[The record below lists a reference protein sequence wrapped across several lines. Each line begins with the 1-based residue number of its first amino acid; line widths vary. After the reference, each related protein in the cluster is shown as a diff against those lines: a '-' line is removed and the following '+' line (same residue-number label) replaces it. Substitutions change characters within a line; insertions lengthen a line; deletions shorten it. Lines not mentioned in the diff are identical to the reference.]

1 MSIVAAADTYRT
13 ARGVS
18 RGSCSER
25 GDSWGR
31 RSCWWVED
39 VKVVVINWH
48 RGTVRKHRLLFPTAL
63 SCWAR
68 ARNVSTYTFSP
79 TCPTRTSTRCVRVKS
94 SAFAWGAIAFSVQE
108 TIFHIYLLH
117 FDHVLTTCYPT
128 SSCDLCQ
135 LIKIGT
141 VGTPFLY
148 STHPS
153 AVTSFECYKPLQ
165 S

>member
-1 MSIVAAADTYRT
+1 MG
-13 ARGVS
+13 RGVDLVVD
-18 RGSCSER
+18 CSGGEAVS
-25 GDSWGR
+25 GGGEGCGGWGGLEVSEVNVYQSEEGAR
-31 RSCWWVED
+31 TRS
-39 VKVVVINWH
+39 VVSHWLY
-48 RGTVRKHRLLFPTAL
+48 G
-63 SCWAR
+63 AR
-68 ARNVSTYTFSP
+68 SAIHVSTYTFSP

>member
-1 MSIVAAADTYRT
+1 MEVSEVRVFV
-13 ARGVS
+13 RGRS
-18 RGSCSER
+18 EEYSC
-25 GDSWGR
+25 
-31 RSCWWVED
+31 CFPL
-39 VKVVVINWH
+39 VVQ
-48 RGTVRKHRLLFPTAL
+48 GTVSIH
-63 SCWAR
+63 
-68 ARNVSTYTFSP
+68 VSTYTFSP

>member
-1 MSIVAAADTYRT
+1 MYQSEEGART
-13 ARGVS
+13 RSVVSHWLYGARS
-18 RGSCSER
+18 A
-25 GDSWGR
+25 
-31 RSCWWVED
+31 
-39 VKVVVINWH
+39 IH
-48 RGTVRKHRLLFPTAL
+48 
-63 SCWAR
+63 
-68 ARNVSTYTFSP
+68 VSTYTFSP

-148 STHPS
+148 STHTS